1 MSNYRKLIAAIVGV
15 LAMLANQKF
24 GLDLTGMEVEVTNGI
39 IALLTAVGVWALP
52 NTPSSRTTFNC
63 APVAVVLAVGLMLAA
78 CAGTLQTRATNALAV
93 ACDTYATALAQ
104 LAPLRAADALTADQV
119 TRVDATNAAVD
130 PLCSSGSAIDPSAA
144 VGTVQ
149 SAIITLEGIT
159 R

>member
-1 MSNYRKLIAAIVGV
+1 MGNYRKLIAAVVGV
-15 LAMLANQKF
+15 ALMLANQKF

-63 APVAVVLAVGLMLAA
+63 APIAVILAVGLVIVA
-78 CAGTLQTRATNALAV
+78 CAGTPATRATNALAV
-93 ACDTYATALAQ
+93 SCDTYATALAQ
-104 LAPLRAADALTADQV
+104 LAPLRAADALTAAQV

-130 PLCSSGSAIDPSAA
+130 PLCSSGSVIDPSAA

-149 SAIITLEGIT
+149 SAITILEGIT